1 MKRIIIKWI
10 RIINFKG
17 IRDLRIDFDATE
29 TDITGCNG
37 SGKTT
42 IADALTWLLFKKNS
56 LFETEFDLKT
66 LDADGKIIYKLPHE
80 VSAGFDV
87 DGEEIVLCRRLIEK
101 WPKRNG
107 VPTFTGNTIEQTVN
121 DVPCNE
127 KEYNAK
133 IAEICDED
141 TFKKITSPT
150 FFVSQKYE
158 KQKSDLLRMAGE
170 INDADLAAG
179 NEEFEMLLGML
190 GTGTTK
196 KSIDELKREI
206 GAKKSKVKDEI
217 DDIPG
222 RIDEKK
228 RDIARDTDDWAAIE
242 SEIET
247 VTAARDDADARLTD
261 INAAAKQIEDERYNL
276 AAQISNRRIALKNR
290 RQQITDD
297 ALAGVRAAKRELQR
311 IDTDIDTE
319 QRHIDRLNR
328 LIKSDTAALND
339 LNARRSRMLNEYRSF
354 DKRIAEIQAE
364 TITFD
369 ENDFVCPTCNRPL
382 ELNDIATKQSEM
394 TERFESDKRSRIAR
408 LKDEKDANLKAGQR
422 VKSEIEQTTANITAA
437 ESERAEHERRIT
449 ELQTERKSKCEITE
463 PDVEP
468 IISVDPEI
476 VRITAEIAELESKQ
490 NEPMPDS
497 ATNRDELKSSRD
509 ELNKQLDALKTRLSK
524 RDNVADAEQRIAE
537 LESKY
542 RVLNDELNEL
552 EHIEYI
558 IAEFSKTKSKAIDE
572 RINGMF
578 KIVRFRWIKYRING
592 DEKETCEATINGVPY
607 ASLNTA
613 GRIIAGIDIINAICR
628 FEGITAPVF
637 IDNRE
642 SITTELPEMES
653 QIVSLIATTDKHITV
668 KQHKLLTD

>member
-17 IRDLRIDFDATE
+17 IRDLRIDFDAMQ
-29 TDITGCNG
+29 TDIAGCNG

-150 FFVSQKYE
+150 FFVSQKSE

-179 NEEFEMLLGML
+179 NPDFEMLLGML

-206 GAKKSKVKDEI
+206 GSKKTKVKNEI

-228 RDIARDTDDWAAIE
+228 RDIARDTDDWSAIE

-261 INAAAKQIEDERYNL
+261 INAAAKKIEDERYNL

-297 ALAGVRAAKRELQR
+297 ALAGVRTAKRELQR

-354 DKRIAEIQAE
+354 DKRIAEINSE

-382 ELNDIATKQSEM
+382 ELNDIATKQAEM

-422 VKSEIEQTTANITAA
+422 VKSEIEQTTENITAA
-437 ESERAEHERRIT
+437 ETERAEHDRRIT
-449 ELQTERKSKCEITE
+449 ELQTERKSKCDITE

-476 VRITAEIAELESKQ
+476 VRINAEIAELESKQ

-524 RDNVADAEQRIAE
+524 RDNVADAEKRIAE

-558 IAEFSKTKSKAIDE
+558 IAEFSKTKSKAIDD

-607 ASLNTA
+607 ASLNAA

-628 FEGITAPVF
+628 FEGIAAPVF

-642 SITTELPEMES
+642 SITSELPEMES
-653 QIVSLIATTDKHITV
+653 QIVNLIATTDDRITV
-668 KQHKLLTD
+668 KSHKTSTH